1 MYRLLWMGAC
11 ALALL
16 IGSASE
22 LRAASYGNFSGNTV
36 TFVGVQDVNGLY
48 GSPIVSG
55 DSLDFN
61 PNTFETDCAD
71 SGACPPEPNE
81 AADQLTLD
89 IDADSGYFIEQIQL
103 SEAGDTTLTS
113 FIDAFAAT
121 TVVGDV
127 FVDVLELDGAPA
139 NNING
144 NAQMVFTSDG
154 DFRSDEDGYGTHIW
168 EGALLV
174 DIDQMIADAGQTGK
188 ATLVSLSIAN
198 TLTALGETGAAARIQ
213 KKDIDGLAITVIPE
227 PGTALLMG
235 LGLFALAGC
244 GPRTAD

>member
-11 ALALL
+11 ALTLL
-16 IGSASE
+16 IGSASD

-36 TFVGVQDVNGLY
+36 TFVDVQDVNGLY
-48 GSPIVSG
+48 GTPIVSG

-61 PNTFETDCAD
+61 PNTFETDCSYSA
-71 SGACPPEPNE
+71 SCPPTPSE
-81 AADQLTLD
+81 AADQLTLH
-89 IDADSGYFIEQIQL
+89 IDADGGYFIEQIQL
-103 SEAGDTTLTS
+103 SEAGDTTLVS
-113 FIDAFAAT
+113 LIDAFAVT

-127 FVDVLELDGAPA
+127 FVDVLELNGAPA

-144 NAQMVFTSDG
+144 NALMVFTSDG

-168 EGALLV
+168 TGELLV
-174 DIDQMIADAGQTGK
+174 DIDQLIADAGQTGK
-188 ATLVSLSIAN
+188 ATLVGLSIAN
-198 TLTALGETGAAARIQ
+198 TLTAMGEAGAAARIQ

-235 LGLFALAGC
+235 LGLLALAGR
-244 GPRTAD
+244 GRRTAH

>member
-16 IGSASE
+16 TGSASD
-22 LRAASYGNFSGNTV
+22 LRAASYGNFVGNTV
-36 TFVGVQDVNGLY
+36 TFVDVADVNGLY

-71 SGACPPEPNE
+71 SGSCPPTPTE
-81 AADQLTLD
+81 AADQLTLQV
-89 IDADSGYFIEQIQL
+89 DADAGYFIERIQL
-103 SEAGDTTLTS
+103 TEAGDTTLTS
-113 FIDAFAAT
+113 FVDAFAVT

-127 FVDVLELDGAPA
+127 FVDVLEIDGNPA

-144 NAQMVFTSDG
+144 NALMVFTSDG

-168 EGALLV
+168 EGELLV
-174 DIDQMIADAGQTGK
+174 NIDQMIADAGETGK

-198 TLTALGETGAAARIQ
+198 TLTALGEAGASARIQ

-235 LGLFALAGC
+235 LGLVGLAGC
-244 GPRTAD
+244 GRRTMH